1 LITGAKADKH
11 PSKNKKLIDSIM
23 DKKLL
28 VLVFLLLPG
37 IAFAQL
43 SIGIRGGLSSSS
55 YSYQATAGTRVKKVE
70 GIAAPTFAVVLEY
83 FDSKNAGVE
92 LNIQQLTLGF
102 AQVND
107 AGKVNQT
114 EFTYLKF
121 PILASIFA
129 GRSGRFQ
136 IKFGPHF
143 GMLRH
148 VEDLTREYSGATPK
162 ELPTFGQPSDAPNKR
177 MYGLTGGAG
186 ISKLFGKSTLSAEA
200 RFAYDFTNPE
210 SQDRIFDMSS
220 TNLEFTLAYL
230 FRVKERTQKTP

>member
-1 LITGAKADKH
+1 MNDSAVV
-11 PSKNKKLIDSIM
+11 KKLL
-23 DKKLL
+23 LL
-28 VLVFLLLPG
+28 VLVLLPG
-37 IAFAQL
+37 MSWAQL
-43 SIGIRGGLSSSS
+43 SLGIRGGLTTSS
-55 YSYQATAGTRVKKVE
+55 YSYQATAGTRVKKVD
-70 GIAAPTFAVVLEY
+70 GIAAPTFALVLEY

-92 LNIQQLTLGF
+92 LNVQQLTLGF

-107 AGKVNQT
+107 GGKVNQS
-114 EFTYLKF
+114 EFTYLKI
-121 PILASIFA
+121 PVLASIFA

-143 GMLRH
+143 GILRQA
-148 VEDLTREYSGATPK
+148 EDITREFSGATPK
-162 ELPTFGQPSDAPNKR
+162 ELPTFGQLADAPNKR

-230 FRVKERTQKTP
+230 FRIKERKQKTP

>member
-1 LITGAKADKH
+1 MY
-11 PSKNKKLIDSIM
+11 KKCFAF
-23 DKKLL
+23 
-28 VLVFLLLPG
+28 VLFLLPG
-37 IAFAQL
+37 LVWAQL
-43 SIGIRGGLSSSS
+43 SVGIRGGLATSS
-55 YSYQATAGTRVKKVE
+55 YSYQATAGTRVKKVD
-70 GIAAPTFAVVLEY
+70 GIAAPTFALVLEY

-92 LNIQQLTLGF
+92 LNLQQITLGF

-114 EFTYLKF
+114 EFSYLKV

-143 GMLRH
+143 GVLRQA
-148 VEDLTREYSGATPK
+148 EDLTREYSGATPK
-162 ELPTFGQPSDAPNKR
+162 ELPTFGQSADAPNTR

>member
-1 LITGAKADKH
+1 MV
-11 PSKNKKLIDSIM
+11 KLFFWVT
-23 DKKLL
+23 LF
-28 VLVFLLLPG
+28 FLPA
-37 IAFAQL
+37 IATAQL
-43 SIGIRGGLSSSS
+43 SFGIRGGMSTSS
-55 YSYQATAGTRVKKVE
+55 YSYQATAGTRSKNIE

-92 LNIQQLTLGF
+92 LNLQQLKLGF

-107 AGKVNQT
+107 AGQVNQT
-114 EFTYLKF
+114 EFTYLKI

-143 GMLRH
+143 GVLRQA
-148 VEDLTREYSGATPK
+148 EDLKREFSGAIPK
-162 ELPTFGQPSDAPNKR
+162 ELPTYGQPADSPNKR

-210 SQDRIFDMSS
+210 SQDRIFEMSS

-230 FRVKERTQKTP
+230 FRIKERKQKTP

>member
-1 LITGAKADKH
+1 MIDSAVV
-11 PSKNKKLIDSIM
+11 KKLV
-23 DKKLL
+23 LL
-28 VLVFLLLPG
+28 VLVLLPG
-37 IAFAQL
+37 MAWAQL
-43 SIGIRGGLSSSS
+43 SLGIRGGLTTSS
-55 YSYQATAGTRVKKVE
+55 YSYQATAGTRVKKVD
-70 GIAAPTFAVVLEY
+70 GISAPTFALVLEY

-114 EFTYLKF
+114 EFTYLKI
-121 PILASIFA
+121 PVLGSVFA

-143 GMLRH
+143 GVLRQA
-148 VEDLTREYSGATPK
+148 DDISREYSGATPK
-162 ELPTFGQPSDAPNKR
+162 ELPTFGQPADAPRKR

-200 RFAYDFTNPE
+200 RFGYDFTNPE

-220 TNLEFTLAYL
+220 INLEFTLAYL
-230 FRVKERTQKTP
+230 FRVKERKQKTP

>member
-1 LITGAKADKH
+1 
-11 PSKNKKLIDSIM
+11 M
-23 DKKLL
+23 VKKLL
-28 VLVFLLLPG
+28 LLFLILLPG
-37 IAFAQL
+37 MGWAQL
-43 SIGIRGGLSSSS
+43 SLGIRGGLTTSS

-70 GIAAPTFAVVLEY
+70 GIAAPTFALVLEY
-83 FDSKNAGVE
+83 FDSKNAGIE
-92 LNIQQLTLGF
+92 LNIQQLTIGF
-102 AQVND
+102 IQVNE
-107 AGKVNQT
+107 AGKTNQT
-114 EFTYLKF
+114 EFSYLKF

-143 GMLRH
+143 GLLRQ

-162 ELPTFGQPSDAPNKR
+162 ELPTFGQPADIPNKR

-200 RFAYDFTNPE
+200 RFGYDFTNPE

-230 FRVKERTQKTP
+230 FRVKERRQKSP

>member
-1 LITGAKADKH
+1 M
-11 PSKNKKLIDSIM
+11 S
-23 DKKLL
+23 KKLL
-28 VLVFLLLPG
+28 LLGLILLPG
-37 IAFAQL
+37 MAWAQL
-43 SIGIRGGLSSSS
+43 SLGIRGGLATSS
-55 YSYQATAGTRVKKVE
+55 YSYQATAGTRVKKVD
-70 GIAAPTFAVVLEY
+70 GIAAPTFALVLEY

-92 LNIQQLTLGF
+92 LNVQQLTLGF

-107 AGKVNQT
+107 AGKVNQS
-114 EFTYLKF
+114 EFTYLKI
-121 PILASIFA
+121 PVLASIFA

-143 GMLRH
+143 GLLRQA
-148 VEDLTREYSGATPK
+148 EDITREYSGATPK
-162 ELPTFGQPSDAPNKR
+162 ELPTFGQPADVPRKQ

-210 SQDRIFDMSS
+210 SQDRIFDMKS

-230 FRVKERTQKTP
+230 FRVKERKQKTP

>member
-1 LITGAKADKH
+1 MY
-11 PSKNKKLIDSIM
+11 KKCFAF
-23 DKKLL
+23 
-28 VLVFLLLPG
+28 VLFLLPG
-37 IAFAQL
+37 LVWAQL
-43 SIGIRGGLSSSS
+43 SVGIRGGLATSS
-55 YSYQATAGTRVKKVE
+55 YSYQATAGTRVKKVD

-92 LNIQQLTLGF
+92 LNIQQITLGF

-107 AGKVNQT
+107 EGKVNQT
-114 EFTYLKF
+114 EFSYLKF
-121 PILASIFA
+121 PMLASIFA

-143 GMLRH
+143 GVLRQA
-148 VEDLTREYSGATPK
+148 EDLTREYSGATPK
-162 ELPTFGQPSDAPNKR
+162 ELPTFGQPADAPNKR

>member
-1 LITGAKADKH
+1 MYKKCFALI
-11 PSKNKKLIDSIM
+11 L
-23 DKKLL
+23 
-28 VLVFLLLPG
+28 FLLPG

-70 GIAAPTFAVVLEY
+70 GVAAPTFAVVVEY

-121 PILASIFA
+121 PMLASIFA

-143 GMLRH
+143 GLLRQ
-148 VEDLTREYSGATPK
+148 VQDLTREYSGATPK
-162 ELPTFGQPSDAPNKR
+162 ELPTFGQPADAPNKR

-200 RFAYDFTNPE
+200 RFGYDFTNPE
-210 SQDRIFDMSS
+210 SQDRVFEISS

-230 FRVKERTQKTP
+230 FRVKERKQKTP

>member
-1 LITGAKADKH
+1 MY
-11 PSKNKKLIDSIM
+11 KKCFA
-23 DKKLL
+23 L
-28 VLVFLLLPG
+28 VLFLLPG

-55 YSYQATAGTRVKKVE
+55 YSYQATAGTRIKKVE
-70 GIAAPTFAVVLEY
+70 GVAAPTFAVVVEY

-92 LNIQQLTLGF
+92 LNIQQITLGF

-143 GMLRH
+143 GVLRQA
-148 VEDLTREYSGATPK
+148 EDLTREYSGATPK
-162 ELPTFGQPSDAPNKR
+162 ELPTFGQPSDTPNKR

-230 FRVKERTQKTP
+230 FRVKERKQKSP

>member
-1 LITGAKADKH
+1 MY
-11 PSKNKKLIDSIM
+11 KKCFA
-23 DKKLL
+23 L
-28 VLVFLLLPG
+28 VLFLLPG

-70 GIAAPTFAVVLEY
+70 GVAAPTFALVVEY

-121 PILASIFA
+121 PMLASIFA

-143 GMLRH
+143 GLLRQ
-148 VEDLTREYSGATPK
+148 VQDLTREYSGATPK
-162 ELPTFGQPSDAPNKR
+162 ELPTFGQPADAPNKR
-177 MYGLTGGAG
+177 MYGLTGGGG

-200 RFAYDFTNPE
+200 RFGYDFTNPE
-210 SQDRIFDMSS
+210 SQDRVFEISS

-230 FRVKERTQKTP
+230 FRVKERKQKTP

>member
-1 LITGAKADKH
+1 
-11 PSKNKKLIDSIM
+11 M
-23 DKKLL
+23 VKKLL
-28 VLVFLLLPG
+28 ILVLILLPG
-37 IAFAQL
+37 MAWAQL
-43 SIGIRGGLSSSS
+43 SLGIRGGLSSSS
-55 YSYQATAGTRVKKVE
+55 YSYQATAGTRIKKVE

-92 LNIQQLTLGF
+92 LNIQQLTIGF
-102 AQVND
+102 NQVND

-114 EFTYLKF
+114 EFSYLKF

-143 GMLRH
+143 GLLRQ
-148 VEDLTREYSGATPK
+148 VDDLTREYSGATPK
-162 ELPTFGQPSDAPNKR
+162 ELPTFGQPSDTPNKR

-210 SQDRIFDMSS
+210 SQDRIFDMNS

-230 FRVKERTQKTP
+230 FRVKERKQKSP

>member
-1 LITGAKADKH
+1 
-11 PSKNKKLIDSIM
+11 M
-23 DKKLL
+23 VKKLL
-28 VLVFLLLPG
+28 LLVLILLPG
-37 IAFAQL
+37 MSWAQL
-43 SIGIRGGLSSSS
+43 SLGIRGGLATSS

-92 LNIQQLTLGF
+92 LNIQQLTIGF
-102 AQVND
+102 KQVND

-114 EFTYLKF
+114 EFSYLKF

-136 IKFGPHF
+136 IKFGPHL
-143 GMLRH
+143 GILRNA
-148 VEDLTREYSGATPK
+148 EDLTREYSGATPK
-162 ELPTFGQPSDAPNKR
+162 ELPTFGQPADAPNKR

-230 FRVKERTQKTP
+230 FRVKERKQKSP

>member
-1 LITGAKADKH
+1 MY
-11 PSKNKKLIDSIM
+11 KKCFA
-23 DKKLL
+23 L
-28 VLVFLLLPG
+28 VLFLLPG

-70 GIAAPTFAVVLEY
+70 GVAAPTFALVVEY

-121 PILASIFA
+121 PMLASIFA

-143 GMLRH
+143 GLLRQ
-148 VEDLTREYSGATPK
+148 VQDLTREYSGATPK
-162 ELPTFGQPSDAPNKR
+162 ELPTFGQPADAPNKR

-200 RFAYDFTNPE
+200 RFGYDFTNPE
-210 SQDRIFDMSS
+210 SQDRVFEISS

-230 FRVKERTQKTP
+230 FRVKERKQKTP

>member
-1 LITGAKADKH
+1 MV
-11 PSKNKKLIDSIM
+11 KKLV
-23 DKKLL
+23 LL
-28 VLVFLLLPG
+28 VFILLPG
-37 IAFAQL
+37 MAWSQL
-43 SIGIRGGLSSSS
+43 SLGIRGGLTSSS
-55 YSYQATAGTRVKKVE
+55 YSYQATAGTRVKKVD
-70 GIAAPTFAVVLEY
+70 GIAAPTFALVLEY

-92 LNIQQLTLGF
+92 INAQQLTLGF
-102 AQVND
+102 AQVDD

-114 EFTYLKF
+114 ELTYLKF
-121 PILASIFA
+121 PVLASIFA

-143 GMLRH
+143 GALRQAK
-148 VEDLTREYSGATPK
+148 DITREYSGATPK
-162 ELPTFGQPSDAPNKR
+162 ELPTFGQPADAPNKR

-230 FRVKERTQKTP
+230 FRVKERKSKTP